1 MWDMKHGHA
10 VALLAVWA
18 ALAATRPAGA
28 DLLYNG
34 DFEYGFS
41 GWGTGSWWGGEY
53 LAAIVTD
60 PYAGEYAASVDCV
73 TAGSKGAI
81 SARCPVVAGT
91 QYTVSLWHKG
101 PAGGIYAEGAYQAFA
116 AAADWSLAT
125 VSFTAPDSEA
135 LLQIQHLGA
144 DGTTLVLDHVLV
156 QEGAYQDEP
165 GPGEEPVFPG
175 SPAHVTVG
183 PCVTRINGTPIF
195 PFGAYNCPSAQAA
208 LDAGFNC
215 LIGISSYPQQGF
227 LDDAHAAGLPVV
239 GVGDLTGL
247 LRSHMPGKAGEA
259 AGLYANHPAVFAH
272 YMIDEPDHDWWYVP
286 PAEALTAHNS
296 IRAADP
302 NHPTMLLQMKWSM
315 WYQQDRY
322 NYSQSSDIFA
332 CDPYVIAFGEPIGY
346 LKTDCMDEI
355 RRYPTNATKPVW
367 LAVEGGW
374 DSGRTLTYDEQT
386 AILYVSIANNA
397 NGLFIFEYSFARAR
411 PAQWLAVTNAAAE
424 VRHLQGA
431 LTSPL
436 STAPVRVN
444 DVDWHSRECPG
455 GLYIF
460 AANTLNSARSGVSIE
475 HAGITSGSSVRA
487 LFESRSVTAHDGYV
501 TDYFAGY
508 ARHVY
513 VVDPAPWFCLQ
524 SPGDGATGLDPEARI
539 SVMAVDDGVGIDGAT
554 VAMEVNGNPV
564 APDVTVDAQGG
575 AMVSF
580 TPASPLSGTVA
591 VSASARNNDGDP
603 ISSAWTFTVRPPPA
617 PQDDDHDGMGDEW
630 EVTHFGGTNVSNGAL
645 TEDWDRDGFCDL
657 YECKAGTIPTNPA
670 SRLQITGIELQDR
683 SVVVRWDSVSN
694 RTYAI
699 ETCTNLPAQS
709 RETLTNNIRA
719 TPPLNTYTDRVHG
732 APVFYRITIEE

>member
-1 MWDMKHGHA
+1 MKHRRA
-10 VALLAVWA
+10 AAALAFCTI
-18 ALAATRPAGA
+18 LAATRPAGA

-53 LAAIVTD
+53 LSTIVAD
-60 PYAGEYAASVDCV
+60 PYAGEYAASLDCV

-81 SARCPVVAGT
+81 SARCPVVPGT

-101 PAGGIYAEGAYQAFA
+101 PAGGVYVEGAHRAFA

-125 VSFTAPDSEA
+125 VTFTAPDSEA
-135 LLQIQHLGA
+135 FFQIQHLGA
-144 DGTTLVLDHVLV
+144 SGTTLVLDHVLV

-165 GPGEEPVFPG
+165 GPGEETTIPG
-175 SPAHVTVG
+175 SPANVTVE
-183 PCVTRINGTPIF
+183 PFVTRINGTPIF

-215 LIGISSYPQQGF
+215 LIGISSYPRQGF

-247 LRSHMPGKAGEA
+247 LRSHLPEKAGEV

-302 NHPTMLLQMKWSM
+302 HHPTMLLQMKWSM

-332 CDPYVIAFGEPIGY
+332 CDPYVIRFGEPIGY

-355 RRYPTNATKPVW
+355 RRYPANATKPVW
-367 LAVEGGW
+367 LALEGGW
-374 DSGRTLTYDEQT
+374 DGGRTLTYDEQT
-386 AILYVSIANNA
+386 AILYVSIANNV
-397 NGLFIFEYSFARAR
+397 NGLFIFEYGFARAR

-444 DVDWHSRECPG
+444 DVDRHSRECPG

-460 AANTLNSARSGVSIE
+460 AANTLNSARSDVRLE
-475 HAGITSGSSVRA
+475 HARITSGATVSV
-487 LFESRSVTAHDGYV
+487 LFENRSVTAHDGYLS
-501 TDYFAGY
+501 DDFAGY

-513 VVDPAPWFCLQ
+513 VVDAVPWFCLQ
-524 SPGDGATGLDPEARI
+524 SPGDGAANIDPETEI
-539 SVMAVDDGVGIDGAT
+539 SVMAVDDGVGIDAAT
-554 VAMEVNGNPV
+554 IAMHVNGIPV
-564 APDVTVDAQGG
+564 TPGITTDAQGG
-575 AMVSF
+575 ARVSY
-580 TPASPLSGTVA
+580 TPGSKFSGTVA
-591 VSASARNNDGDP
+591 VSVSARNNDGAP
-603 ISSAWTFTVRPPPA
+603 ISSAWSFTVRAPA
-617 PQDDDHDGMGDEW
+617 APRDDDRDGMGDDW
-630 EVTHFGGTNVSNGAL
+630 EVAHFGGTNVSNGAL
-645 TEDWDRDGFCDL
+645 SEDWDNDGSCDL
-657 YECKAGTIPTNPA
+657 HEYRAGTIPTNAA
-670 SRLQITGIELQDR
+670 SRLQITGIESRDGD
-683 SVVVRWDSVSN
+683 VVLRWDSASN
-694 RTYAI
+694 RTYAVVACTDLRAGLCESVSSNI
-699 ETCTNLPAQS
+699 E
-709 RETLTNNIRA
+709 A
-719 TPPLNTYTDRVHG
+719 TPPLNTCTDRVERP
-732 APVFYRITIEE
+732 APVFYRIGLED